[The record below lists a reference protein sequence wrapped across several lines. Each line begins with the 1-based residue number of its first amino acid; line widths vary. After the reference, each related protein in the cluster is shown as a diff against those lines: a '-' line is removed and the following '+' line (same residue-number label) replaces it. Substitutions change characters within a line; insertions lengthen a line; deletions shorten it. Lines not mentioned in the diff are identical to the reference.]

1 MNCNKINKTNRETKV
16 NLSQRLPSAMQNFSD
31 HKHTVSYQL
40 EGEPREKIYELEEQ
54 VFKAF
59 YFLNDAMV
67 SNKIPLRFFAE
78 YLSMV
83 KNVVEEMDRDII
95 ALCDEIEE
103 VMDVL

>member
-1 MNCNKINKTNRETKV
+1 MNSDK
-16 NLSQRLPSAMQNFSD
+16 LPQCLPTAMQNFSD
-31 HKHTVSYQL
+31 SKHAMSCQL
-40 EGEPREKIYELEEQ
+40 EGNAREKMRELEEH

-59 YFLNDAMV
+59 SLLNDAMV
-67 SNKIPLRFFAE
+67 GNKIPLRFFAE

-83 KNVVEEMDRDII
+83 KNVVEEMDRDIV